1 LREAGMPELDI
12 LRALTSNAAE
22 MLGWQ
27 DRIGAVEPGSSLSSS
42 LSVQIRSLTSARS
55 SGFGS

>member
-1 LREAGMPELDI
+1 MPELDI